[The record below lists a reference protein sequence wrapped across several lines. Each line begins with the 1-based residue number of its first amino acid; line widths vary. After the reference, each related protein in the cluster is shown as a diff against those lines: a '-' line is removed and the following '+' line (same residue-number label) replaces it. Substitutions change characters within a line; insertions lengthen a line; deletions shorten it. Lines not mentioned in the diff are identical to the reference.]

1 MVKYFSGIHANHD
14 IFPFS
19 AVFVLVVNQDRLAE
33 TYQQGYSLRPVT

>member
-19 AVFVLVVNQDRLAE
+19 VFVLVVNQDRLAE
-33 TYQQGYSLRPVT
+33 TYQQGYSLRP